1 VAEEGSGG
9 IGSVSGR
16 VGEVMLGEGEEREAY
31 HWHECPGCGVE
42 WEHGSR
48 RCVSGRELR
57 CEGCEGEEELDVPF

>member
-1 VAEEGSGG
+1 
-9 IGSVSGR
+9 
-16 VGEVMLGEGEEREAY
+16 MLGEGEEREAY

-57 CEGCEGEEELDVPF
+57 CEGCEGEEENAPNEQLRREGR